1 MADRPT
7 AALTT
12 DRRWAALGLVVGP
25 VAFISAWL
33 VGGARTPG
41 YDPFDDA
48 ISRIAADAAPQQALM
63 SAGFVVYGVALVVGA
78 LALHGS
84 LLRRSAPAA
93 VVNGLATLAV
103 ALTPL
108 ERSDAVD
115 QAHGLAAIVG
125 YVAIVAM
132 PLLAIRPLRASG
144 RDRAATASLVLAVV
158 SAACLVASGV
168 SDANGAFQRLGL
180 LAGDVWLIATGLAL
194 WGASRRGRSLSPR

>member
-1 MADRPT
+1 MPDAVSAPM
-7 AALTT
+7 TT

-41 YDPFDDA
+41 YDPLDDA
-48 ISRIAADAAPQQALM
+48 ISRIAADGAPQQALM
-63 SAGFVVYGVALVVGA
+63 SAGFVVYGVALVIGA
-78 LALHGS
+78 LALRGS
-84 LLRRSAPAA
+84 PLRRAAPAA

-108 ERSDAVD
+108 ERSDGVD
-115 QAHGLAAIVG
+115 QAHGLAATIG

-132 PLLAIRPLRASG
+132 PLLAVGPLRASG

-158 SAACLVASGV
+158 SALCLVASAI

-194 WGASRRGRSLSPR
+194 WRDGREGRSVSPR